1 MSIQLGQRKR
11 LFNENQ
17 YFNHYFNC
25 FFSLALTALF
35 IYATPLSYAKGWK
48 VERRDDGVVV
58 STRDEPGRD
67 LPSFKGTG
75 LVKAGMF
82 ELLAILRDGK
92 RRKEWMTRSGVTRVL
107 RRLSDWEAVSYQ
119 QTLAP
124 WPVSDRDVVMKT
136 SIYQRPETQEII
148 ATFNF
153 ERWTKPIKGVDRD
166 DYVLMPYLKGY
177 WRLVPI
183 SDQETEVTYMV
194 NTDPGGLLPRVLIK
208 RISRDLPYWTLL
220 GLRQQAKK
228 GFSRYQAFLNDYDPK
243 RAGDQVKSRPPA
255 PPAHVIQYLD

>member
-1 MSIQLGQRKR
+1 MRTQPMSSHLLVSDARYQVIILI
-11 LFNENQ
+11 
-17 YFNHYFNC
+17 
-25 FFSLALTALF
+25 FSLAISLPNPGFAR
-35 IYATPLSYAKGWK
+35 GWK
-48 VERRDDGVVV
+48 VAKKEQGVVV

-75 LVKAGMF
+75 RVKAGMF
-82 ELLAILRDGK
+82 ELLAVLRDGR

-107 RRLSDWEAVSYQ
+107 KRVSVWEAVSYQ

-124 WPVSDRDVVMKT
+124 WPVSDRGVVMRT
-136 SIYQRPETQEII
+136 SVYQKPDTREII

-153 ERWTKPIKGVDRD
+153 ERWTAPIKGVDRD

-183 SDQETEVTYMV
+183 SDEETEVTYMV
-194 NTDPGGLLPRVLIK
+194 NTDPGGLLPNVLIT

-220 GLRQQAKK
+220 GMRKQAKK
-228 GFSRYQAFLNDYDPK
+228 GFDRYKSFLESYDPK
-243 RAGDQVKSRPPA
+243 RAGDQVKARPPV
-255 PPAHVIQYLD
+255 PPASVLKYVD